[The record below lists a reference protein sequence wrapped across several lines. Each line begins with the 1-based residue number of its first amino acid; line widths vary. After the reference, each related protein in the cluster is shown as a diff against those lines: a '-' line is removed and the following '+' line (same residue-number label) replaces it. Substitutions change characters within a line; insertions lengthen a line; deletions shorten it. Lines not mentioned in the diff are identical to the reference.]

1 MYTDGVAEATDTH
14 NELFGTD
21 RMLDALNED
30 PDAAPKDV
38 LTHVMDNI
46 HRFVDG
52 AEQFDDIT
60 MLSFKYIGPAKKE

>member
-1 MYTDGVAEATDTH
+1 
-14 NELFGTD
+14 
-21 RMLDALNED
+21 MLDALNED